1 MRRATSSVLAGLVAL
16 TTLAGCSLVDS
27 VRDSVSPRSS
37 TSVAAEEPPAGMEG
51 TERFYAQDLTWSKC
65 SGGECTKLTVPVD
78 YAKPDGETLE
88 IAVLR
93 VPASGKAKG
102 SLLVNPG
109 GPGGSGV
116 SYARAAGFGGVVS
129 EPVRRAYDI
138 VGFDPRG
145 VGRSSP
151 IQCLDRDGMDRWL
164 AQDPT
169 PDDAAEMQVAGKN
182 AADFA
187 DACRAT
193 DNPLLVH
200 VSTKEAAKDMDILRS
215 RVGDPKLTYLGK
227 SYGTYLGAVYAGLF
241 PAHVGR
247 VVLDGALDPSLSAEQ
262 VNLGQAKGF
271 ERATQAWAEHCA
283 GQSSCPFGTDPAK
296 VVAGLADFLR
306 QVDRTPLAKS
316 GDPTVPAVT
325 EGWASYGVAAAM
337 YDQGMWDMLSDALSK
352 AKAGDGSGLMELAY
366 RYADRNPGGGYTS
379 NLLQAL
385 YAVNC
390 LDKPE
395 SAALADR
402 AAQADRAAAEAPLWG
417 PFLAWGSLACGDWPQ
432 PGDQKPPAPEPI
444 TAKGSGPIV
453 VIGTTRDPATPYE
466 WAVSLAEQLDKGT
479 LVSFDGDG
487 HTAYL
492 RSNDCVD
499 RAVDDWFLDGV
510 VPKDGLR
517 C

>member
-1 MRRATSSVLAGLVAL
+1 
-16 TTLAGCSLVDS
+16 
-27 VRDSVSPRSS
+27 
-37 TSVAAEEPPAGMEG
+37 
-51 TERFYAQDLTWSKC
+51 
-65 SGGECTKLTVPVD
+65 
-78 YAKPDGETLE
+78 
-88 IAVLR
+88 
-93 VPASGKAKG
+93 
-102 SLLVNPG
+102 
-109 GPGGSGV
+109 
-116 SYARAAGFGGVVS
+116 
-129 EPVRRAYDI
+129 
-138 VGFDPRG
+138 
-145 VGRSSP
+145 
-151 IQCLDRDGMDRWL
+151 
-164 AQDPT
+164 
-169 PDDAAEMQVAGKN
+169 
-182 AADFA
+182 
-187 DACRAT
+187 
-193 DNPLLVH
+193 
-200 VSTKEAAKDMDILRS
+200 
-215 RVGDPKLTYLGK
+215 
-227 SYGTYLGAVYAGLF
+227 
-241 PAHVGR
+241 
-247 VVLDGALDPSLSAEQ
+247 
-262 VNLGQAKGF
+262 
-271 ERATQAWAEHCA
+271 
-283 GQSSCPFGTDPAK
+283 
-296 VVAGLADFLR
+296 
-306 QVDRTPLAKS
+306 
-316 GDPTVPAVT
+316 
-325 EGWASYGVAAAM
+325 
-337 YDQGMWDMLSDALSK
+337 MWDMLSDALSK